1 MADSQYTPEPKVPE
15 MGAFP
20 MTKTNIYANRYKDTN
35 KRFRGFW
42 HLMAMWKGSVLKLIW
57 HDMLVFLVL
66 YSALSLTYRFWL
78 FDNPKHRQAFELVC
92 VYASRFR
99 GMIPITF
106 LTGFYV
112 SQVVSRYW
120 DQFMTLPFTDQLAY
134 KVVTFIPGDDVYKRN
149 LRRTVMRYVN
159 LSIVLVYRLVSS
171 KVRDRFSTFDELV
184 RSRLLLP
191 EEKDR
196 LQQADKETPF
206 ELTWVP
212 ILWALRLIQDART
225 KGRINIEPPIFASL
239 VGQFDKIDTSN
250 RKILNYGWVNFPLAY
265 TQVATISVFAYF
277 FASLFA
283 CQYLIPESKTMDTE
297 TFPNLNISFSVSKPF
312 ELHTPD
318 IFVPVFTIV
327 EFISYMGWIKVA
339 EALLNPFGDDDDD
352 FQINYLID
360 RNLFI
365 SYMIV
370 DQGGYDFPDVKDP
383 FLADNVP
390 PELPYNDDSLMDDSS
405 KLITTTVEDQVEPVE
420 TGIIGRVR
428 RKLSTASFARIAP
441 GNRSTSSHSTMSV
454 HSNLG
459 PGSSAE
465 PKLSRA
471 NSGAVV
477 DHDQDIEIGALGS
490 NNHLQVPRKSVR
502 RKSAP
507 KPDMEVM
514 ADAQDDMNSV
524 SKFLLIFNLAILG
537 ASTSTIEI
545 LDHSDDAQ
553 IVTKKVGEALTL
565 TCIGSE
571 KWDYCQ
577 WKHNNRTCSRTW
589 SMDNSFCDV
598 WEDESVT
605 WIGLPE
611 VDQACSVDI
620 SELSNAHQGAWSC
633 HLIAANDVIHQAIA
647 HFDVQTL
654 APAQVSFHV
663 RPPWQMEAGQSYEVK
678 CSAKNGNPV
687 PRLVAQVGPQ
697 MEPADTDQILAQKQ
711 SKATNM
717 AVFELIPDMQFQ
729 KLYVKCMAE
738 QIDEMG
744 VNVFEPSIVD
754 HLFDVVYPPQTLEGE
769 QLEIVFDPLKEVE
782 AMVTFKAYPVPTDE
796 EVIWHIVQGESSSK
810 LKSGERVDGFRAK
823 ALEISDGYIIAQ
835 LEIQPLGEELA
846 LTHIYLEARNKV
858 GKEEYHLHLLSN
870 QRAATEEKPPQEMNS
885 HAAPIIIWSVV
896 GSVVI
901 LMAIVILLCF
911 MRHKKLLCFK
921 QGPVTKYFSVEQ
933 RDNETTNPHVQTL
946 LQSSAQE
953 SMKNP
958 LDSSP
963 PNDVDESVTW
973 IGLPEVDQACSVD
986 ISELSNAHQG
996 AWSCHLIAA
1005 NDVIHQAIAHFDVQT
1020 LAPAQ
1025 VSFHVRPPWQ
1035 MEAGQSYEVKCS
1047 AKNGNPVPRLVAQV
1061 GPQMEPAD
1069 TDQILAQK
1077 QSKATNMAVFEL
1089 IPDMQFQKLYV
1100 KCMAEQIDEMG
1111 VNVFEPSIV
1120 DHLFDVVYP
1129 PQTLEGEQLEIV
1141 FDPLKE
1147 VEAMVTFK
1155 AYPVPTDEE
1164 VIWHIVQGES
1174 SSKLKSGERVDGF
1187 RAKALEISDGYIIA
1201 QLEIQPL
1208 GEELALTHIY
1218 LEARNKV
1225 GKEEYH
1231 LHLLSNQRAATEEKP
1246 PQEMN
1251 SHAAPI
1257 IIWSVVGSVV
1267 ILMAIVILLC
1277 FMRHKKLL
1285 CFKQGPVTKYFSVEQ
1300 RDNETTNPH
1309 VQTLLQSSAQ
1319 E

>member
-524 SKFLLIFNLAILG
+524 SKLMLTKEQTTFSAM
-537 ASTSTIEI
+537 
-545 LDHSDDAQ
+545 DRHSDG
-553 IVTKKVGEALTL
+553 KVRTL
-565 TCIGSE
+565 TIGGTSILTSGPKAASGPLLATVISIGRTPGLVQADIATALRTAGCNRLTVAHRGLSSE
-571 KWDYCQ
+571 LAGDILLSWPLMEDLGLLS
-577 WKHNNRTCSRTW
+577 SRVPCHG
-589 SMDNSFCDV
+589 SLV
-598 WEDESVT
+598 VREDEDSIDKIKADFKDVLGDSLEKAAGGMTGEKMKIQLRENVNVHDIEKAIALLEELVRDKIIVPVT
-605 WIGLPE
+605 IPTKW
-611 VDQACSVDI
+611 C
-620 SELSNAHQGAWSC
+620 
-633 HLIAANDVIHQAIA
+633 AIA
-647 HFDVQTL
+647 HFIRK
-654 APAQVSFHV
+654 PAG
-663 RPPWQMEAGQSYEVK
+663 RLW
-678 CSAKNGNPV
+678 
-687 PRLVAQVGPQ
+687 LVADYRKLNKYVCRPVHPFVPAVEVAKQVH
-697 MEPADTDQILAQKQ
+697 ADALIFAKLDAVHGYFQVPLDESSYLTTFLTLWGRFRHASAPMGLSSSSDEFNVRSDRAVGREVWLLKIIDDLLVQGATVAEVLAR
-711 SKATNM
+711 
-717 AVFELIPDMQFQ
+717 LWII
-729 KLYVKCMAE
+729 C
-738 QIDEMG
+738 
-744 VNVFEPSIVD
+744 
-754 HLFDVVYPPQTLEGE
+754 LFVCLEGPRYDQYSTITS
-769 QLEIVFDPLKEVE
+769 QLEISKE
-782 AMVTFKAYPVPTDE
+782 T
-796 EVIWHIVQGESSSK
+796 
-810 LKSGERVDGFRAK
+810 
-823 ALEISDGYIIAQ
+823 
-835 LEIQPLGEELA
+835 
-846 LTHIYLEARNKV
+846 
-858 GKEEYHLHLLSN
+858 
-870 QRAATEEKPPQEMNS
+870 
-885 HAAPIIIWSVV
+885 
-896 GSVVI
+896 
-901 LMAIVILLCF
+901 
-911 MRHKKLLCFK
+911 
-921 QGPVTKYFSVEQ
+921 
-933 RDNETTNPHVQTL
+933 
-946 LQSSAQE
+946 
-953 SMKNP
+953 
-958 LDSSP
+958 
-963 PNDVDESVTW
+963 
-973 IGLPEVDQACSVD
+973 
-986 ISELSNAHQG
+986 
-996 AWSCHLIAA
+996 
-1005 NDVIHQAIAHFDVQT
+1005 
-1020 LAPAQ
+1020 
-1025 VSFHVRPPWQ
+1025 
-1035 MEAGQSYEVKCS
+1035 
-1047 AKNGNPVPRLVAQV
+1047 
-1061 GPQMEPAD
+1061 
-1069 TDQILAQK
+1069 
-1077 QSKATNMAVFEL
+1077 
-1089 IPDMQFQKLYV
+1089 
-1100 KCMAEQIDEMG
+1100 
-1111 VNVFEPSIV
+1111 
-1120 DHLFDVVYP
+1120 
-1129 PQTLEGEQLEIV
+1129 
-1141 FDPLKE
+1141 
-1147 VEAMVTFK
+1147 
-1155 AYPVPTDEE
+1155 
-1164 VIWHIVQGES
+1164 
-1174 SSKLKSGERVDGF
+1174 
-1187 RAKALEISDGYIIA
+1187 
-1201 QLEIQPL
+1201 
-1208 GEELALTHIY
+1208 
-1218 LEARNKV
+1218 
-1225 GKEEYH
+1225 
-1231 LHLLSNQRAATEEKP
+1231 
-1246 PQEMN
+1246 
-1251 SHAAPI
+1251 
-1257 IIWSVVGSVV
+1257 
-1267 ILMAIVILLC
+1267 
-1277 FMRHKKLL
+1277 
-1285 CFKQGPVTKYFSVEQ
+1285 
-1300 RDNETTNPH
+1300 
-1309 VQTLLQSSAQ
+1309 
-1319 E
+1319 